1 MNITRNIHVFN
12 KLLKSQNENQ
22 GERGGGGGGGRG
34 GGLKMNKYICE
45 DILLIW
51 KISQIIGKLDKYLK

>member
-22 GERGGGGGGGRG
+22 EERGGGGGGGG
-34 GGLKMNKYICE
+34 VWKMNKYICE
-45 DILLIW
+45 DILW
-51 KISQIIGKLDKYLK
+51 YGKLVKL